1 MRKSRMSPRLKTASD
16 AEILEAAIRAISRI
30 GPARLTLA
38 HVAAESG
45 LAPATLVQRFG
56 SKRGLLLAVS
66 RHGAEQSRTGFER
79 ARAADASPLAAL
91 VEALVDASRWFAS
104 PEALANHL
112 AFLQMDLT
120 DPEFRALAVRASDEI
135 RAGIRALLDDAVA
148 VGELAVHGTA
158 RLAAAVQA
166 THDGSLLTWAI
177 HRDGPL
183 TDWLRRDLETLLAPY
198 RPRRPQSRPGE

>member
-1 MRKSRMSPRLKTASD
+1 MSPRLKTATD
-16 AEILEAAIRAISRI
+16 AAILEAAIRAISRA

-38 HVAAESG
+38 HVADEAG

-66 RHGAEQSRTGFER
+66 RYGAEQNRAGFDR
-79 ARAADASPLAAL
+79 ARAASASPLAAL
-91 VEALVDASRWFAS
+91 VDALIEGSRWFDS

-120 DPEFRALAVRASDEI
+120 DPVFRALAVQASDEI

-148 VGELAVHGTA
+148 AGQLAVHGTG
-158 RLAAAVQA
+158 RLASAVKA

-183 TDWLRRDLETLLAPY
+183 AAWLRRDLETLLAPY
-198 RPRRPQSRPGE
+198 RPRRASV

>member
-1 MRKSRMSPRLKTASD
+1 MSPRLKTATD
-16 AEILEAAIRAISRI
+16 AEVLEAAIRAISRI

-38 HVAAESG
+38 HVAAEAG

-66 RHGAEQSRTGFER
+66 RHGARQNRADFER
-79 ARAADASPLAAL
+79 ARASAASPLAAL
-91 VEALVDASRWFAS
+91 VDVLVAATRWFDT

-112 AFLQMDLT
+112 AFLQMDLA
-120 DPEFRALAVRASDEI
+120 DPEFLALAVQASDEQ

-148 VGELAVHGTA
+148 AGELAVHGTA

-166 THDGSLLTWAI
+166 AHGGSLLTWAI
-177 HRDGPL
+177 HRAGAPA
-183 TDWLRRDLETLLAPY
+183 DWVRRDLETLLAPY
-198 RPRRPQSRPGE
+198 RPRRASG

>member
-1 MRKSRMSPRLKTASD
+1 M
-16 AEILEAAIRAISRI
+16 ISRV

-38 HVAAESG
+38 DVGGEVG
-45 LAPATLVQRFG
+45 LAPATLLQRFG

-66 RHGAEQSRTGFER
+66 RHGVQMSRADYER
-79 ARAADASPLAAL
+79 ARGTGASPLAAL
-91 VEALVDASRWFAS
+91 VGVCVAGTRWFQT
-104 PEALANHL
+104 PEALAHHL

-120 DPEFRALAVRASDEI
+120 DPEFLALAVRASDEV

-148 VGELAVHGTA
+148 AGELAVHGTA

-177 HRDGPL
+177 HRQGTL
-183 TDWLRRDLETLLAPY
+183 GDWVRRDLETLLAPY
-198 RPRRPQSRPGE
+198 RRRASP

>member
-1 MRKSRMSPRLKTASD
+1 MSPRLKTATDS
-16 AEILEAAIRAISRI
+16 EVLEAAIRAISRI

-38 HVAAESG
+38 HVAAEAG

-66 RHGAEQSRTGFER
+66 RYGAQQNRADFEQ
-79 ARAADASPLAAL
+79 ARASGASPLAAL
-91 VEALVDASRWFAS
+91 VDVLVAGTRWFET

-120 DPEFRALAVRASDEI
+120 DPEFLALAVRASDEI

-148 VGELAVHGTA
+148 AGELAVHGTA
-158 RLAAAVQA
+158 RLAAAVKA
-166 THDGSLLTWAI
+166 AHDGSLLTWAI

-183 TDWLRRDLETLLAPY
+183 ADWVRRDLETLLAPY
-198 RPRRPQSRPGE
+198 RRRSAPPSVPA

>member
-1 MRKSRMSPRLKTASD
+1 MSPRLKTAAD
-16 AEILEAAIRAISRI
+16 ADILKAAIRAISRV

-38 HVAAESG
+38 HVAAEVG

-66 RHGAEQSRTGFER
+66 RHGVGENRAAFDR
-79 ARAADASPLAAL
+79 ARGSASPLAAL
-91 VEALVDASRWFAS
+91 VEACVDATRWFET

-120 DPEFRALAVRASDEI
+120 DPEFRALAAQASTEV

-148 VGELAVHGTA
+148 AGELAVHGTA

-166 THDGSLLTWAI
+166 TRDGSLLTWAI
-177 HRDGPL
+177 HRDGSPA
-183 TDWLRRDLETLLAPY
+183 DWIRRDLETLLAPY
-198 RPRRPQSRPGE
+198 RRRAPHPPAVRV